1 MPLKPLR
8 PRLQAVERCFIL
20 NYMLIYNRLKG
31 EKIWLNLQM
40 QIFATAD
47 ANVCN
52 PTCKRLRPQS
62 HAFICCP
69 NDLLLT
75 PSPDAWR
82 HMDRLFWT
90 QMRDGKRPE
99 KSVLGDWEYRKVFFL
114 NDFSAQNVSFVHF
127 CSPDWTWKWVMSNCH
142 FDRIKSAMPCLLS
155 LLRVIPIRSSSGGRD
170 RDNHRHLSPTRPYAR
185 MLRSSGVSSPRT
197 AGREIYR

>member
-1 MPLKPLR
+1 MMPLKPLR
-8 PRLQAVERCFIL
+8 RRLQAVERCFIL
-20 NYMLIYNRLKG
+20 NYVLIYNRLNG

-82 HMDRLFWT
+82 YMDRLFWT

-99 KSVLGDWEYRKVFFL
+99 KSVLGGL
-114 NDFSAQNVSFVHF
+114 GM
-127 CSPDWTWKWVMSNCH
+127 P
-142 FDRIKSAMPCLLS
+142 KSVLP
-155 LLRVIPIRSSSGGRD
+155 
-170 RDNHRHLSPTRPYAR
+170 
-185 MLRSSGVSSPRT
+185 
-197 AGREIYR
+197 E